1 MANTSYHH
9 GNLKQALVA
18 AAREQLAEHG
28 VASLNLRALARGL
41 GVTHPAV
48 YRHFKDKD
56 ALLEAVAEEG
66 FIELTERLQAASAV
80 PSEDH
85 ADGLE
90 HMASAYI
97 EFALDHP
104 ELLQLMFALMPAS
117 ERMQNQ
123 SLYAAS
129 KQAYTVLLS
138 SVAHADTDP
147 YISSAVVW
155 ALFHGLATLT
165 IDKQL
170 EVLGDP
176 DKRKLVVKQAA
187 QVLARGLS

>member
-9 GNLKQALVA
+9 GNLKQALIA
-18 AAREQLAEHG
+18 AAREQLAEQG

-41 GVTHPAV
+41 KVTHPAV

-66 FIELTERLQAASAV
+66 FVELTERLQAASVAS
-80 PSEDH
+80 PEDH
-85 ADGLE
+85 ARGLE
-90 HMASAYI
+90 HMATAYI
-97 EFALDHP
+97 GFALDHP
-104 ELLQLMFALMPAS
+104 ELLQLMFVLMPAS
-117 ERMQNQ
+117 ERMQNE

-129 KQAYTVLLS
+129 KQAYAVLLS
-138 SVAHADTDP
+138 SVAHTDTDP

-170 EVLGDP
+170 EVLDDP
-176 DKRKLVVKQAA
+176 DKRQTVLSQAA
-187 QVLARGLS
+187 HVLARGMF